1 MGDEA
6 DRLQKKETTGDD
18 GRTGSQTEQLEGV
31 DGSWA
36 WSGVDVLDDRL
47 AGWGGVVLGL
57 VELTVLVG
65 TGRRPV
71 WVLGLLGLVELTV
84 LLGLVGGSSGVED
97 LGAVLQLG
105 GDDGGDGV
113 DGVVAECV
121 GDTGG
126 GQTHGSSS
134 RELHCMMWG
143 VWMCVVCRI
152 EKKICE
158 ISCSFLLTRGD
169 KSRSKRYEEQAE
181 QN

>member
-1 MGDEA
+1 MGGD
-6 DRLQKKETTGDD
+6 DGHLQKKETTGDD
-18 GRTGSQTEQLEGV
+18 GGTGSQTEQLEGV

-84 LLGLVGGSSGVED
+84 LLGLVGRGGGVED

-134 RELHCMMWG
+134 RELHCNVMG
-143 VWMCVVCRI
+143 EVWMCVLCV
-152 EKKICE
+152 E
-158 ISCSFLLTRGD
+158 
-169 KSRSKRYEEQAE
+169 
-181 QN
+181 